1 MHVPAASHGAFF
13 AGTPKIVVAARD
25 AVRWRAVEC
34 PADVLFFRFMR
45 DDRGTGRI
53 DQLDTA
59 EGAPSVGL
67 ALPPSQCLGLIALS
81 ADGKRELE
89 ALADWW
95 SARTRGET
103 PDVVMLDADTNLSDA
118 LARFLAGGLLRN
130 ALAASRTIVQLRRD
144 LAELREEHETTHTI
158 LTMLGRAVSRWQVP
172 PLSCEL
178 VLHPGSSALGPT
190 RDGEAFGLRQR
201 LPIPSQG
208 LAAIAL
214 HMVKGTA
221 VASGRLLVALN
232 ARESG
237 VNLVTWGVPYDQV
250 TSGWIFWR
258 SRASSPDRS
267 RPSN

>member
-1 MHVPAASHGAFF
+1 MCRRRAMVLSSPARRRSSWRRATRYGGGRSSVPLTCCSFASCGTTGAPAAS
-13 AGTPKIVVAARD
+13 TSWTRP
-25 AVRWRAVEC
+25 
-34 PADVLFFRFMR
+34 
-45 DDRGTGRI
+45 
-53 DQLDTA
+53 

-103 PDVVMLDADTNLSDA
+103 PDVVMLDADTNVSDA

-237 VNLVTWGVPYDQV
+237 VNLVTWGVPDKPSLEV
-250 TSGWIFWR
+250 SSTTSR
-258 SRASSPDRS
+258 KATAESRL
-267 RPSN
+267 